1 MRSYSVSIW
10 TVRPG
15 REDEFVER
23 WRELAAITARTMV
36 GRKEQSRL
44 LRDRDQPN
52 RFISMAEWDS
62 AGVLRAWRAG
72 PEFRLALDRMREV
85 LDEFSPM
92 TLDDVT
98 KR

>member
-10 TVRPG
+10 TVRSG
-15 REDEFVER
+15 REEDFVAR
-23 WRELAAITARTMV
+23 WRELAAITQRAMV
-36 GRKEQSRL
+36 GRKDASRL
-44 LRDRDQPN
+44 LRDRDTPN

-62 AGVLRAWRAG
+62 AAVLRAWRSG

-85 LDEFSPM
+85 LEEFTPM